1 MEYGYNTQY
10 CTSRIR
16 GNNCT
21 KHPTSE
27 ECTVLEYSF
36 KLVTTLY
43 ESRQCTLIGGY
54 TVLVHSTPYSI
65 HVRYWLQT
73 CQHHVFPKEP
83 SKGSAASVTVLISST
98 GTKHKSTVTCHL
110 HCYHTWQ
117 RMKKKKGFNKQ
128 PQQQQKWRAKCDP
141 SQKWPLRT
149 CFECASMRALR
160 MIEFKSITIFINECI
175 YIFI

>member
-1 MEYGYNTQY
+1 M
-10 CTSRIR
+10 SIAAARKID
-16 GNNCT
+16 
-21 KHPTSE
+21 
-27 ECTVLEYSF
+27 F
-36 KLVTTLY
+36 KFFFTLY

-65 HVRYWLQT
+65 HARYWLQT

-128 PQQQQKWRAKCDP
+128 PQQQQKYGEQNAIPAKSDRSERVLSVHRCEP
-141 SQKWPLRT
+141 
-149 CFECASMRALR
+149 FV
-160 MIEFKSITIFINECI
+160 
-175 YIFI
+175 